1 MSIEDLTK
9 EVLMK
14 IAAYD
19 FSFPTTISVGDGIA
33 KNSGP
38 TAKKMGATK
47 VLIVADKGVINA
59 GLTKTV
65 EESLSKENIPFVIFD
80 DVVPN
85 PREADCDRGYEFA
98 QSEHVDFLIG
108 VGGGSSL
115 DTAKSI
121 ATLLTHGG
129 KVLDWCGVDL
139 LQRDIAPLIAIPTTA
154 GTGSEV
160 TPFAVV
166 TNTSTKEK
174 VYIFDKRCTAK
185 IALLDPSVLLNL
197 PSPIMAS
204 CGLDAMTH
212 AVEAYTCKVATPHTD
227 AYALYAIEIIATHL
241 RDAVRQPTLESCTGM
256 MIGSTTAGIA
266 FGFSDVAGVH
276 CMAEALGGFYDL
288 PHGVA
293 NAILLPTV
301 SAYNIEFAT
310 ERYARV
316 AKALGLDTTGLSH
329 QEAALAGVKEL
340 ETLCKDVNIP
350 AMKEI
355 ESIRPKDFPALAQAS
370 VRNVATPSNP
380 RPLSADDYL
389 HLFELVY
396 SQ

>member
-1 MSIEDLTK
+1 
-9 EVLMK
+9 MK
-14 IAAYD
+14 ITAYN
-19 FSFPTTISVGDGIA
+19 FSFPTAISVGDGIA
-33 KNSGP
+33 QHSGAA
-38 TAKKMGATK
+38 AKKMGATK

-59 GLTKTV
+59 GLTKAV
-65 EESLSKENIPFVIFD
+65 EESLNQEKLPFVIFD
-80 DVVPN
+80 EVVPN
-85 PREADCDRGYEFA
+85 PREADCDKGYAFA
-98 QSEHVDFLIG
+98 KSEKVDLLIG
-108 VGGGSSL
+108 IGGGSSL

-129 KVLDWCGVDL
+129 NVLDWCGVDL

-166 TNTSTKEK
+166 TDTSTKEK
-174 VYIFDKRCTAK
+174 VYIFDRRCTAK
-185 IALLDPSVLLNL
+185 LALLDPSVLLNL

-212 AVEAYTCKVATPHTD
+212 AVEAYTCNVATPHTD
-227 AYALYAIEIIATHL
+227 AYALYAIEVIATHL
-241 RDAVRQPTLESCTGM
+241 RDAVHQPSLESCTGM

-301 SAYNIEFAT
+301 SAYNIDFAT

-316 AKALGLDTTGLSH
+316 AKALGLNTAGMSP
-329 QEAALAGVKEL
+329 QEAALAGVEEL
-340 ETLCKDVNIP
+340 ETLCEDVHIP
-350 AMKEI
+350 PMHEI
-355 ESIRPKDFPALAQAS
+355 AIIQPKDFPALAEAS
-370 VRNVATPSNP
+370 ARNVATPSNP
-380 RPLSADDYL
+380 RPLTSQDYL
-389 HLFELVY
+389 HLFEKAY
-396 SQ
+396 GA